1 MDENLKKMA
10 AETSDA
16 AAEVINILE
25 KRALKLGLNND
36 PSIWFSFIVNTLCMA
51 MGAELECELRGM
63 TYGSLLE
70 QMDEETHNLI
80 VDNARKV
87 SKFGFEEV
95 ISKRHP
101 GAVRIVIDPEKKP

>member
-1 MDENLKKMA
+1 MDENIKKMA

-16 AAEVINILE
+16 AGEILNILE
-25 KRALKLGLNND
+25 KRALDLGLNSD
-36 PSIWFSFIVNTLCMA
+36 PNLWFSFVINTLCMA

-63 TYGSLLE
+63 TYGKLIE

-80 VDNARKV
+80 VDNAGKV
-87 SKFGFEEV
+87 SKFGFEEI
-95 ISKRHP
+95 ISKRFP